1 MGKIMNMSFKEKSV
15 WTSLIIT
22 IIVFGYY
29 FTRVFNILNQT
40 TDGPTNL
47 ILLFIGAVIV
57 MIIFEIVSHVILAV
71 IYKKEVNESSDEL
84 EKLIELKG
92 VKISYWILFFGIF
105 QAIVNLL
112 MNKPP
117 LMVANIL
124 LLFFVFAQIVGESIK
139 LYYYRKG
146 I

>member
-1 MGKIMNMSFKEKSV
+1 MNMSFKEKSI

-29 FTRVFNILNQT
+29 FTRVFNLLKQT
-40 TDGPTNL
+40 TTDSANL
-47 ILLFIGAVIV
+47 IVLFIGVVIV
-57 MIIFEIVSHVILAV
+57 MIILEIVSHITLAV
-71 IYKKEVNESSDEL
+71 IYKKEVNESSDER

-92 VKISYWILFFGIF
+92 IRISYWILILGIF
-105 QAIVNLL
+105 QAIVSLL

-117 LMVANIL
+117 LMVANII

>member
-1 MGKIMNMSFKEKSV
+1 MNISFKEKSI

-29 FTRVFNILNQT
+29 FTRVFNQT
-40 TDGPTNL
+40 TDDSANL
-47 ILLFIGAVIV
+47 IVLFVGVVIA
-57 MIIFEIVSHVILAV
+57 MIILEIVSHIILAV
-71 IYKKEVNESSDEL
+71 IYKKEVNESSDER

-92 VKISYWILFFGIF
+92 IRISYWILIFGIF
-105 QAIVNLL
+105 QAIVSLL

-117 LMVANIL
+117 LMVANII
-124 LLFFVFAQIVGESIK
+124 LLFFVFAQIFGESIK
-139 LYYYRKG
+139 LYFYRKG

>member
-1 MGKIMNMSFKEKSV
+1 MNISFKEKSI

-29 FTRVFNILNQT
+29 FTRVFNLLNQT
-40 TDGPTNL
+40 TADSANL
-47 ILLFIGAVIV
+47 IVLFIGVVIV
-57 MIIFEIVSHVILAV
+57 MIILEIVSHIILAV
-71 IYKKEVNESSDEL
+71 IYKKEVNESSDER

-92 VKISYWILFFGIF
+92 IRISYWILIFGIF
-105 QAIVNLL
+105 QAIVSLL

-117 LMVANIL
+117 LMVANII

-146 I
+146 V

>member
-1 MGKIMNMSFKEKSV
+1 MNMSFKEKSI

-29 FTRVFNILNQT
+29 FTRVFNLLKQT
-40 TDGPTNL
+40 TTDSANL
-47 ILLFIGAVIV
+47 IVLFIGVVIV
-57 MIIFEIVSHVILAV
+57 MIILEIVSHITLAV
-71 IYKKEVNESSDEL
+71 IYKKEVNESSDER

-92 VKISYWILFFGIF
+92 IRISYWILILGIF
-105 QAIVNLL
+105 QAIVSLL

-117 LMVANIL
+117 LMVANII
-124 LLFFVFAQIVGESIK
+124 LLFFVFAQIIGESIK

>member
-1 MGKIMNMSFKEKSV
+1 MNMSFKEKCI

-29 FTRVFNILNQT
+29 FTRVFIILNQT
-40 TDGPTNL
+40 TSDSANL
-47 ILLFIGAVIV
+47 IVLFIGVVIV
-57 MIIFEIVSHVILAV
+57 MIILEIVSHIILAI
-71 IYKKEVNESSDEL
+71 IYKKEVNENSDERD
-84 EKLIELKG
+84 KLIELKG
-92 VKISYWILFFGIF
+92 IRISYWILIFGIF
-105 QAIVNLL
+105 QAIVSLL

-117 LMVANIL
+117 LMVANII